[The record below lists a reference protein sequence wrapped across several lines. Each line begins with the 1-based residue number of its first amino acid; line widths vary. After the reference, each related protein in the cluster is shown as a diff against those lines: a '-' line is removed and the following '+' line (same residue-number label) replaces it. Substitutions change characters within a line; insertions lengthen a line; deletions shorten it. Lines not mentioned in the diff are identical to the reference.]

1 VPEDDGLGVRK
12 APAQARQTAFG
23 RAGIVSDCEGPP
35 TNLDL
40 ECGGERTLQLWLV
53 DIAMHGVDDRA
64 ERLHLLQYGGGREVA
79 RVDHR
84 LGCRERLDAALRQA
98 AAPLRH
104 VGVGEDGDHG
114 DDCVDRRATSGANA
128 HAAAFPKGAIGNP
141 TTVTKIAERQASS
154 LSALPSTGPI
164 CDLVVGMIS
173 TPRNDATLSA
183 EPAEE
188 VARLAALVEEPLGD
202 DDLQL
207 ALYLCFELHYRC
219 FDHVDSAWE
228 WDPTLLAVRAVL
240 EEAFFDALE
249 SKLPPREPADP
260 ALVGELLFRL
270 ESEDDGVSLSRHLET
285 KAGIAEFREFVVHR
299 SFYQLK
305 ESDPHSWAIPRLD
318 GPAKTA
324 LLEVQA
330 DEYGG
335 GRPERMHSRL
345 FAKTMRA
352 LGLDA
357 RENAYL
363 AHAPGETLA
372 TVNLMSATGL
382 RRSRRGAIV
391 GHLAMFEMTSA
402 LPNRRYGNA
411 LRRLGYDVEATDFYD
426 EHVEADA
433 VHENIAAYDL
443 AGGLA
448 RQEPELA
455 EDILFGARALLLL
468 EDRLGRHLL
477 ETWGEGKTS
486 LRQALPAA
494 VV

>member
-1 VPEDDGLGVRK
+1 MEIGSPLG
-12 APAQARQTAFG
+12 
-23 RAGIVSDCEGPP
+23 
-35 TNLDL
+35 
-40 ECGGERTLQLWLV
+40 
-53 DIAMHGVDDRA
+53 
-64 ERLHLLQYGGGREVA
+64 
-79 RVDHR
+79 
-84 LGCRERLDAALRQA
+84 
-98 AAPLRH
+98 
-104 VGVGEDGDHG
+104 
-114 DDCVDRRATSGANA
+114 
-128 HAAAFPKGAIGNP
+128 
-141 TTVTKIAERQASS
+141 
-154 LSALPSTGPI
+154 LPSAGPI
-164 CDLVVGMIS
+164 CDLVAGMLS
-173 TPRNDATLSA
+173 MPRTDATVSA

-188 VARLAALVEEPLGD
+188 AARLAALVEDPLSD

-207 ALYLCFELHYRC
+207 ALYLCFELHYRS
-219 FDHVDSAWE
+219 FPHVDPAWE

-240 EEAFFDALE
+240 EETFFDALE
-249 SKLPPREPADP
+249 VELAPLEPADP
-260 ALVGELLFRL
+260 ALVGGLLFRL
-270 ESEDDGVSLSRHLET
+270 ESEDESVSLSRHLEA
-285 KAGIAEFREFVVHR
+285 KAGIEEFREFVVHR
-299 SFYQLK
+299 SYYQLK

-363 AHAPGETLA
+363 PLAPGKTLA
-372 TVNLMSATGL
+372 TVNLMSACGL

-411 LRRLGYDVEATDFYD
+411 LRRLGYDLEATDFYD

-455 EDILFGARALLLL
+455 DDILFGARALLLL
-468 EDRLGRHLL
+468 EDRLARHLL
-477 ETWGEGKTS
+477 EAWAEGKTS
-486 LRQALPAA
+486 LRQALVGPAA
-494 VV
+494 